1 MENLGVIS
9 RVDKPTPW
17 CAGMVVVPKSNG
29 SVRICVDLKA
39 LNQSVLREIHPIPR
53 VDEILAQLAGAT
65 YFTKLDANSGF
76 WQIPLSSESKLL
88 TTFLTPCGRYCFNQ
102 LPFGISSAPEL
113 FQKKINSLLTGLEG
127 VLCLVDDVLVFGANR
142 KDHDDRL
149 DAVLRKLQKAGVTLN
164 RSKCAFLKDQVK
176 FLGHVVNKDGTQAD
190 PQKISAIVNMK
201 TPSNI
206 TELRRLLG
214 MANQLGKFS
223 PNIAKIT
230 QPLRSLLNKNCS
242 WHWDLPQEESF
253 SQLKS
258 ELTRP
263 VILTHYDPSAEA
275 KVSADASSFGLGAV
289 LLQKN
294 ANMWKPVAY
303 ASRAMSETERR
314 YAQIE
319 KEALAAVWACDKFY
333 DYLLGRTFLIETDH
347 KPLVPLLG
355 SKSLD
360 SLPPRIL
367 RFRLR
372 LSRFNYSIHH
382 VPGKLLYTP
391 DTLSRAPVSTVEES
405 DKVFHT
411 EAEMF
416 AMAAVE
422 NLPASAQ
429 RLESYKPSQ
438 LKDPVCSQV
447 THHCLQGWPSKHQIT
462 SQLRPYWMVREST
475 NSYRWIFTLQS
486 TYRSSR
492 VSSARYPY
500 KVTCWSS
507 RNSTMQTESS
517 IFSVVAKPIHPDTK
531 SNTELSNMF
540 TAPNPT

>member
-1 MENLGVIS
+1 M
-9 RVDKPTPW
+9 
-17 CAGMVVVPKSNG
+17 
-29 SVRICVDLKA
+29 
-39 LNQSVLREIHPIPR
+39 
-53 VDEILAQLAGAT
+53 
-65 YFTKLDANSGF
+65 
-76 WQIPLSSESKLL
+76 
-88 TTFLTPCGRYCFNQ
+88 
-102 LPFGISSAPEL
+102 
-113 FQKKINSLLTGLEG
+113 NSLLTGLEG
-127 VLCLVDDVLVFGANR
+127 VLCLIDDVLVFGASR
-142 KDHDDRL
+142 KDHDDHL
-149 DAVLRKLQKAGVTLN
+149 DAVLRKLQNAGVMLN

-176 FLGHVVNKDGTQAD
+176 FLGHVVDKDGTRAD
-190 PQKISAIVNMK
+190 PEKISAIVNMK

-263 VILTHYDPSAEA
+263 VILTHYNPSAEA

-289 LLQKN
+289 LLQKD
-294 ANMWKPVAY
+294 ATIWKPVAF
-303 ASRAMSETERR
+303 ASRAMSEMEHR

-319 KEALAAVWACDKFY
+319 KEALAAVWACDKFS
-333 DYLLGRTFLIETDH
+333 DYLLGRIFVIETDH

-355 SKSLD
+355 SKNLD

-372 LSRFNYSIHH
+372 LSRFNYSIYH
-382 VPGKLLYTP
+382 VPGKFLYTP
-391 DTLSRAPVSTVEES
+391 DTLSCAPVSTAEER
-405 DKVFHT
+405 DKVFQT

-429 RLESYKPSQ
+429 RLESYKFAQ
-438 LKDPVCSQV
+438 LADPVCSQV
-447 THHCLQGWPSKHQIT
+447 IHHCSRGWPSKHKIT
-462 SQLRPYWMVREST
+462 SQLRQYWMARESLT
-475 NSYRWIFTLQS
+475 VTDGILLYNQCTVVPVSLQQDILTKLHAGHQGIRRSRLRAQSSVWWPNLSSQIQILIQNCQTCLQYQTPHTEPMLSSELPYYPWQKVGSDLFELKGVHYLLVVDYFSRFVEISKMSSTTSASIISALKATFSRYGIPMSFISDNGPHMLQKNSKNSLRHITFYILQVAPITL
-486 TYRSSR
+486 RE
-492 VSSARYPY
+492 
-500 KVTCWSS
+500 
-507 RNSTMQTESS
+507 M
-517 IFSVVAKPIHPDTK
+517 D
-531 SNTELSNMF
+531 
-540 TAPNPT
+540 